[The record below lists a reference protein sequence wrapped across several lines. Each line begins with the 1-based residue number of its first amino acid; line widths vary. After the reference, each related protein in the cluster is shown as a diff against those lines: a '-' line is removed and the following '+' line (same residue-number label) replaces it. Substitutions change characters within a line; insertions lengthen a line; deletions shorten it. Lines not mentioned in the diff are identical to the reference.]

1 MLSGEQY
8 SAVMH
13 GEGRALCIAGPGSG
27 KTRVIALRAAR
38 LACEMA
44 EKRAGAKGPGGVVLT
59 LSFNRHACG
68 EMKERG
74 EGFLKRAG
82 VPDNTARFSTV
93 HAYCYYL
100 IRRRLELRGEA
111 PPAVLEQ
118 AETED
123 ILRRLYKGITGADA
137 SKDVLKELKRS
148 VCGTEKNFIER
159 EIDAKRRRF
168 LSIADDVAVLYAET
182 KRRLGVIDFDD
193 MLAEAA
199 RILKSDEEF
208 LAETRRA
215 FLFTQVDEAQDL
227 SAVQA
232 EIIELISEGNIF
244 YVADDDQS
252 IYGFRGAEPD
262 ILKGLG
268 ARSVYMLER
277 NYRSN
282 SEIVEVASRFI
293 RGNEGRFG
301 KRLSAHKGAGGSV
314 TLMRFADIEKQADFA
329 VAKMLECAAKG
340 RSACVLYRNNASAVM
355 VLTKLFFAEKKRKI
369 EILPKVGGERVRF
382 GESGFTRAVAE
393 MIRCEEDEYLDR
405 KGPGVIPG
413 AGSIYRRLEKRG
425 AIGSVMAAV
434 GAGRRAL
441 YAAALERAARIIA
454 GKAVTGDV
462 FERLVSEI
470 DAFET
475 DGPSLVNLSTVHS
488 AKGLEYD
495 TVIVIDC
502 VKGEF
507 PSGEGKGEN
516 AMREERR
523 LMYVAMTRAK
533 SELVIAY
540 PSRCGN
546 LIFEAGSFV
555 RELEEDCG
563 Y

>member
-1 MLSGEQY
+1 
-8 SAVMH
+8 MH
-13 GEGRALCIAGPGSG
+13 GEGRALCVAGPGSG

-38 LACEMA
+38 LACEG
-44 EKRAGAKGPGGVVLT
+44 RRNRVAGCEGGNGDTCGSGVVLT
-59 LSFNRHACG
+59 LSFNRHACE

-74 EGFLKRAG
+74 ENLLRRVG
-82 VPDNTARFSTV
+82 VPESAARFSTV

-100 IRRRLELRGEA
+100 IRRRLEKRGEA

-123 ILRRLYKGITGADA
+123 ILKRLYRGITGTDA
-137 SKDVLKELKRS
+137 SKDVLRELKRS
-148 VCGTEKNFIER
+148 VSETEKNFIER
-159 EIDAKRRRF
+159 QTDAKSKRF
-168 LSIADDVAVLYAET
+168 FSIADDVAVLYAET
-182 KRRLGVIDFDD
+182 KRRLGLIDFDD
-193 MLAEAA
+193 MLAEAV
-199 RILKSDEEF
+199 RILKSDAEF
-208 LAETRRA
+208 LRETRRA
-215 FLFTQVDEAQDL
+215 FSFTQVDEAQDL

-232 EIIELISEGNIF
+232 EIIELISDGNIF

-262 ILKGLG
+262 ILRGLG
-268 ARSVYMLER
+268 ARTVYMLEK

-314 TLMRFADIEKQADFA
+314 SLMRFADTEKQADFA
-329 VAKMLECAAKG
+329 VAKMLDCAAKG
-340 RSACVLYRNNASAVM
+340 RSACVLYRNNASAVV

-369 EILPKVGGERVRF
+369 DIRPRVGGERVKF
-382 GESGFTRAVAE
+382 GESGFTDAVAE
-393 MIRCEEDEYLDR
+393 LIKCEEEAFLER
-405 KGPGVIPG
+405 KGPGVFPDIG
-413 AGSIYRRLEKRG
+413 TIYRRLVKSG
-425 AIGSVMAAV
+425 AIGAVMAGI
-434 GAGRRAL
+434 GAGRRHL
-441 YAAALERAARIIA
+441 YAAVLERAAAIIA
-454 GKAVTGDV
+454 GKALSGDG
-462 FERLVSEI
+462 FMELAAEI

-475 DGPSLVNLSTVHS
+475 DEASLINLSTVHS

-516 AMREERR
+516 ALREERR

-546 LIFEAGSFV
+546 LVFEPGSFV
-555 RELEEDCG
+555 RELEEECG

>member
-1 MLSGEQY
+1 
-8 SAVMH
+8 MH
-13 GEGRALCIAGPGSG
+13 GEGRALCVAGPGSG

-38 LACEMA
+38 LACEG
-44 EKRAGAKGPGGVVLT
+44 RRNHVAGCEGGNGDTCGSGVVLT
-59 LSFNRHACG
+59 LSFNRHACE

-74 EGFLKRAG
+74 ENLLRRVG
-82 VPDNTARFSTV
+82 VPESAARFSTV

-100 IRRRLELRGEA
+100 IRRRLEKRGEA

-123 ILRRLYKGITGADA
+123 ILKRLYRGITGTDA
-137 SKDVLKELKRS
+137 SKDVLRELKRS
-148 VCGTEKNFIER
+148 VSETEKNFIER
-159 EIDAKRRRF
+159 QTDAKSKRF
-168 LSIADDVAVLYAET
+168 YSIADDVAVLYAET
-182 KRRLGVIDFDD
+182 KRRLGLIDFDD
-193 MLAEAA
+193 MLAEAV
-199 RILKSDEEF
+199 RILKSDAEF
-208 LAETRRA
+208 LRETRRA

-232 EIIELISEGNIF
+232 EIIELISDGNIF

-262 ILKGLG
+262 ILRGLG
-268 ARSVYMLER
+268 ARTVYMLER

-314 TLMRFADIEKQADFA
+314 SLMRFADTEKQADFV
-329 VAKMLECAAKG
+329 VAKMLDCAAKG
-340 RSACVLYRNNASAVM
+340 RSACVLYRNNASAVV

-369 EILPKVGGERVRF
+369 DIRPRVGGERVKF
-382 GESGFTRAVAE
+382 GESGFTDAVAE
-393 MIRCEEDEYLDR
+393 LIKCEEEAFLER
-405 KGPGVIPG
+405 KGPGVFPDIG
-413 AGSIYRRLEKRG
+413 TIYRRLVKSG
-425 AIGSVMAAV
+425 AIGAVMAGI
-434 GAGRRAL
+434 GAGRRHL
-441 YAAALERAARIIA
+441 YAAVLERAAAIIT
-454 GKAVTGDV
+454 GKALSGDG
-462 FERLVSEI
+462 FMELAAEI

-475 DGPSLVNLSTVHS
+475 DEASLINLSTVHS

-516 AMREERR
+516 ALREERR

-546 LIFEAGSFV
+546 LVFEPGSFV
-555 RELEEDCG
+555 RELEEECG